1 MVQIG
6 KVMDSLLVHR
16 MQITS
21 FYLLIGGLTS
31 IVFGYNLSGGG
42 IGIGFRGVGI
52 IFIALIS
59 MIIGGIAW
67 FCKSPDNTISIL
79 ALGSIIVNIN
89 GLYLLYRD
97 YDFQDYIP
105 AISFSVE
112 FWELVELLGLVLL
125 GFWLFALV
133 SLLGIHL
140 LARYR

>member
-1 MVQIG
+1 MKYTG
-6 KVMDSLLVHR
+6 KVKDKLLAYQ

-21 FYLLIGGLTS
+21 FYLFIGGLAS

-42 IGIGFRGVGI
+42 WSLGIRGVVI

-67 FCKSPDNTISIL
+67 FCKSQVNSISNL
-79 ALGSIIVNIN
+79 ALGSIIVNI
-89 GLYLLYRD
+89 YLLFSLYRD
-97 YDFQDYIP
+97 YNFQDYIYVV
-105 AISFSVE
+105 SSVE
-112 FWELVELLGLVLL
+112 FWELVELLGLLLL
-125 GFWLFALV
+125 GFWSFALL